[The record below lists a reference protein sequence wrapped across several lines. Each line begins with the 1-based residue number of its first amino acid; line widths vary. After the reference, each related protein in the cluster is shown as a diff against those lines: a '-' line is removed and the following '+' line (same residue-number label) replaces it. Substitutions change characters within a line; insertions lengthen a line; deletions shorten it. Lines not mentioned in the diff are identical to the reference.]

1 MSDASQSPAFLPH
14 AINVA
19 SSYGFRPL
27 RDVDPTMYR
36 DTVGRQPIS
45 FDKAAILCAH
55 NTSTHDPEPVLA
67 QYLIPAPA
75 TKGRAGSG
83 AEPIPSTFCLH
94 TSGSPHSMS
103 EALVIK
109 ATMMTL
115 TEYGTAVDRVRINTT
130 GDRDSR
136 ERFQRELS
144 AFVKRR
150 FAAPS
155 CDIPEE
161 SRTAVLER
169 PIFLLE
175 SAEPSLADIAREAP
189 QPIHYLSERAR
200 THLRNVL
207 EHLEHLGIPYEI
219 DGSLY
224 DRERE
229 PRFLFRFDLG
239 DDTSSIACAHGGR
252 YDEYV
257 TRLTGRRENATVQAS
272 IIFNQKKAAT
282 VATAPAAT
290 PRAYLVHLGWRAKLH
305 GFEVVDILRNAGI
318 PAIHTFDASRI
329 SPQLEAAQRTGA
341 CFTVIMGERE
351 ARDHTVILRRLSDNS
366 QETVTLLAL
375 PKIVKKWAK

>member
-1 MSDASQSPAFLPH
+1 MPDATRPLSFLTH
-14 AINVA
+14 ATAVA

-27 RDVDPTMYR
+27 RDVDPDLYR
-36 DTVGRQPIS
+36 DTVGRQPIT

-67 QYLIPAPA
+67 HYLITAPA
-75 TKGRAGSG
+75 AKGRA
-83 AEPIPSTFCLH
+83 AATTEPIPSTFCLH
-94 TSGSPHSMS
+94 AGGSPHSMT
-103 EALVIK
+103 EALIIK
-109 ATMMTL
+109 AALMVL
-115 TEYGTAVDRVRINTT
+115 TEHGVGVERVRINTT

-150 FAAPS
+150 FSCPS
-155 CDIPEE
+155 CDMSEE
-161 SRTAVLER
+161 TRLAVLER
-169 PIFLLE
+169 PVFLLE
-175 SAEPSLADIAREAP
+175 SIDPALQEIAREAP

-229 PRFLFRFDLG
+229 PRFMFRFDIAG
-239 DDTSSIACAHGGR
+239 DDPFITCAHGGR

-257 TRLTGRRENATVQAS
+257 TRLTGRRENATVQTS
-272 IIFNQKKAAT
+272 ITFNGRPAGT
-282 VATAPAAT
+282 TPAPTPA

-305 GFEVVDILRNAGI
+305 GFSVVDILRQAGI
-318 PAIHTFDASRI
+318 PAAHVFDATRL
-329 SPQLEAAQRTGA
+329 SPQMDAAQRLGTG
-341 CFTVIMGERE
+341 FIVIMGERE
-351 ARDHTVILRRLSDNS
+351 ARDRTVILRRLSDNS
-366 QETVTLLAL
+366 QETVSLQAL
-375 PKIVKKWAK
+375 PKIVKRWAK